1 MSGNL
6 LAGESSPYLQQ
17 HRDNPVHWRPWGEAA
32 LAEARDANKPIMLS
46 IGYSSCHWCHV
57 MAHESFEHLETAAL
71 MNELFVNIKVDREE
85 RPDLDAIYQRAISL
99 MGQQG
104 GWPLTMFLNP
114 DGEPFWGGTYFPRE
128 PRFGRPGF
136 QDVLKQIHGA
146 YTNEPENVRKNQ
158 TNMVEALRKMADNNP
173 GEDISE
179 QQIENIGQMLLRE
192 VDPRHGGIG
201 GAPKFPQVP
210 ILDILWRN
218 YKRTGSELMRTAVLL
233 SARQM
238 SEGGIYDHLGGGY
251 SRYSTD
257 ERWLVPHFE
266 KMLYDNAQLL
276 ELISELWQD
285 TQEPVFKQRA
295 EETVAWLLRDMVTGE
310 GAFASAL
317 DADSEGEEGRFY
329 VWQESEIDALLG
341 TDSEAFKAVYDVSPQ
356 GNFEGNNILNRLR
369 YRPDDDAL
377 DEADIK
383 PLRDKLL
390 AVRDK
395 RIWPSWDDKVLADWN
410 GMMITALAFA
420 AAVFERPDWLQAAR
434 RAWDYVADEMADGD
448 HLCHS
453 ARHGQVKKIEFLDDY
468 ADMSRAALMLFETSG
483 EPAFLE
489 RAQGW
494 MKIIDTHYWDAEA
507 GGYFYSPNSGET
519 LIARSK
525 SAHDMATPS
534 GNGTLV
540 GVLARLYHLTAEDA
554 YLERAGALVRAFSGE
569 IGERFAPM
577 PTLINNSELLTSAMQ
592 IVIVGARGE
601 ADCDAMIRATY
612 SLSLPNRVMR
622 VIDPGS
628 SMPAGHPAAGKTQQD
643 GKVTAY
649 LCVGPTCSLPVTDAG
664 ALRALLQDALEP
676 GPGRGAQVTEE
687 DA

>member
-32 LAEARDANKPIMLS
+32 LAEARDANKPILLS
-46 IGYSSCHWCHV
+46 VGYSSCHWCHV

-71 MNELFVNIKVDREE
+71 MNDLFVNIKVDREE

-114 DGEPFWGGTYFPRE
+114 EGEPFWGGTYFPRE

-136 QDVLKQIHGA
+136 QDVLKHIHGA
-146 YTNEPENVRKNQ
+146 YINEPENVRKNQ

-276 ELISELWQD
+276 ELISQLWQD
-285 TQEPVFKQRA
+285 TQEPLFKQRA

-341 TDSEAFKAVYDVSPQ
+341 ADSEAFKAVYDVTPQ

-369 YRPDDDAL
+369 YRPDDEAL
-377 DEADIK
+377 DEADMK
-383 PLRDKLL
+383 PFRDELL

-395 RIWPSWDDKVLADWN
+395 RVWPSWDDKVLADWN
-410 GMMITALAFA
+410 GMMIAALAFA
-420 AAVFERPDWLQAAR
+420 AAVFERPDWLTAAR
-434 RAWDYVADEMADGD
+434 RAWDYVADEMADGE

-468 ADMSRAALMLFETSG
+468 AEMSRAALMLFETTG
-483 EPAFLE
+483 EPVFLE

-494 MKIIDTHYWDAEA
+494 MKIIDTHYWDADA

-577 PTLINNSELLTSAMQ
+577 PTLINNSELLANAMQ
-592 IVIVGARGE
+592 IVIVGASGE

-628 SMPAGHPAAGKTQQD
+628 SMPAGHPAAGKTQQG

-676 GPGRGAQVTEE
+676 GPGRGAQDTEE
-687 DA
+687 GA

>member
-1 MSGNL
+1 MSANL

-32 LAEARDANKPIMLS
+32 LAEAKDANKPILLS
-46 IGYSSCHWCHV
+46 VGYSSCHWCHV
-57 MAHESFEHLETAAL
+57 MAHESFEHEETAAL
-71 MNELFVNIKVDREE
+71 MNDLFVSIKVDREE

-99 MGQQG
+99 MDQQG

-146 YTNEPENVRKNQ
+146 YINEPENVRKNQ
-158 TNMVEALRKMADNNP
+158 ANMVEALRKMADNNP
-173 GEDISE
+173 GDDIEE
-179 QQIENIGQMLLRE
+179 QQVENISQMLLRE

-210 ILDILWRN
+210 MLNILWRN
-218 YKRTGSELMRTAVLL
+218 YRRSGSELMRTAVLL

-238 SEGGIYDHLGGGY
+238 SDGGIYDHLGGGY

-266 KMLYDNAQLL
+266 KMLYDNAQIL
-276 ELISELWQD
+276 ELICELWQD
-285 TQEPVFKQRA
+285 TKEPLFKQRA

-341 TDSEAFKAVYDVSPQ
+341 ADSEAFKAVYDVTAL
-356 GNFEGNNILNRLR
+356 GNFEGNTILNRLR
-369 YRPDDDAL
+369 YRPDGDAL
-377 DEADIK
+377 DEAK
-383 PLRDKLL
+383 LQPLRNTLL

-410 GMMITALAFA
+410 GMMIAALAFA
-420 AAVFERPDWLQAAR
+420 AAVFERPDWLAAAR
-434 RAWDYVADEMADGD
+434 RAWDYVAEEMADGAR
-448 HLCHS
+448 LRHS
-453 ARHGQVKKIEFLDDY
+453 ARHGQVKEIEFLDDY
-468 ADMSRAALMLFETSG
+468 AEMSRAALMLYEVSA
-483 EPAFLE
+483 EPVFLE
-489 RAQGW
+489 RARAWLEILDAQ
-494 MKIIDTHYWDAEA
+494 YWDREA
-507 GGYFYSPNSGET
+507 GGYFYSPDGGEK

-525 SAHDMATPS
+525 SAHDNATPA

-554 YLERAGALVRAFSGE
+554 YLQRGSALVRAFSGE

-577 PTLINNSELLTSAMQ
+577 PTLINNSDLLHSAMQ

-601 ADCDAMIRATY
+601 SECGAMI
-612 SLSLPNRVMR
+612 LH
-622 VIDPGS
+622 GS
-628 SMPAGHPAAGKTQQD
+628 
-643 GKVTAY
+643 
-649 LCVGPTCSLPVTDAG
+649 C
-664 ALRALLQDALEP
+664 LE
-676 GPGRGAQVTEE
+676 TII
-687 DA
+687 

>member
-1 MSGNL
+1 M
-6 LAGESSPYLQQ
+6 
-17 HRDNPVHWRPWGEAA
+17 
-32 LAEARDANKPIMLS
+32 
-46 IGYSSCHWCHV
+46 
-57 MAHESFEHLETAAL
+57 
-71 MNELFVNIKVDREE
+71 
-85 RPDLDAIYQRAISL
+85 
-99 MGQQG
+99 
-104 GWPLTMFLNP
+104 
-114 DGEPFWGGTYFPRE
+114 
-128 PRFGRPGF
+128 
-136 QDVLKQIHGA
+136 LKQIHGA

>member
-448 HLCHS
+448 HLRHS

>member
-32 LAEARDANKPIMLS
+32 LAEARDANKPILLS
-46 IGYSSCHWCHV
+46 VGYSSCHWCHV

-71 MNELFVNIKVDREE
+71 MNDLFVNIKVDREE

-114 DGEPFWGGTYFPRE
+114 EGEPFWGGTYFPRE

-136 QDVLKQIHGA
+136 QDVLKHIHGA
-146 YTNEPENVRKNQ
+146 YINEPENVRKNQ

-276 ELISELWQD
+276 ELISQLWQD
-285 TQEPVFKQRA
+285 TQEPLFKQRA

-341 TDSEAFKAVYDVSPQ
+341 ADSEAFKAVYDVTAQ

-377 DEADIK
+377 DEAAMK
-383 PLRDKLL
+383 PLKDKLL

-395 RIWPSWDDKVLADWN
+395 RVWPSWDDKVLADWN
-410 GMMITALAFA
+410 GMMIAALAFA
-420 AAVFERPDWLQAAR
+420 AAVFEQPDWLQAAR
-434 RAWDYVADEMADGD
+434 RAWDYVADEMADGEP
-448 HLCHS
+448 LCHS

-468 ADMSRAALMLFETSG
+468 AEMSRAALMLFETTG
-483 EPAFLE
+483 EPVFLE

-494 MKIIDTHYWDAEA
+494 MKIIDTHYWDADA

-540 GVLARLYHLTAEDA
+540 GVLAQLYHLTAEDA
-554 YLERAGALVRAFSGE
+554 CLERAGALVRAFSGE

-577 PTLINNSELLTSAMQ
+577 PTLINNSELLANAMQ

-601 ADCDAMIRATY
+601 GDCDAMIRATY

>member
-32 LAEARDANKPIMLS
+32 LAEARDANKPILLS
-46 IGYSSCHWCHV
+46 VGYSSCHWCHV

-71 MNELFVNIKVDREE
+71 MNDLFVNIKVAREE

-104 GWPLTMFLNP
+104 GWPRTMFLNP
-114 DGEPFWGGTYFPRE
+114 EGEPFWGGTYFPRE
-128 PRFGRPGF
+128 PRCGRPGF
-136 QDVLKQIHGA
+136 QDALKHIHGA
-146 YTNEPENVRKNQ
+146 YINEPENVRKNQ

-276 ELISELWQD
+276 ELISQLWQD
-285 TQEPVFKQRA
+285 TQEPLFKQRA
-295 EETVAWLLRDMVTGE
+295 EETVAWLLRDMVPGK

-341 TDSEAFKAVYDVSPQ
+341 ADSEAFKAVYDVTAQ

-377 DEADIK
+377 DDAAMK
-383 PLRDKLL
+383 PLKDKLL

-395 RIWPSWDDKVLADWN
+395 RVWPSWDDKVLADWN
-410 GMMITALAFA
+410 GMMIAALAFA

-434 RAWDYVADEMADGD
+434 RAWDYVADEMADGE

-468 ADMSRAALMLFETSG
+468 AEMSRAALMLFETTG
-483 EPAFLE
+483 EPVFLE

-494 MKIIDTHYWDAEA
+494 MKIIDTHYWDADA

-540 GVLARLYHLTAEDA
+540 GVLAQLYHLTAEDA
-554 YLERAGALVRAFSGE
+554 CLERAGALVRAFSGE

-577 PTLINNSELLTSAMQ
+577 PTLINNSELLANAMQ

-601 ADCDAMIRATY
+601 GDCDAMIRATY

-664 ALRALLQDALEP
+664 ALLAMLQDALEP